1 MQRLFTLVAEAKVLV
16 SKAQVHCM
24 ILSVLDALTDNEL
37 QELGTRHLN
46 RDRHRGILD
55 RLSQTLA
62 IDSGAVWQVLSQS
75 MAWDLEDYA
84 STYTRL
90 KSAYEDAGSPEADI
104 RAELHH
110 HPPDSLA
117 FLHHAALS
125 SWRAADEARGAGLG
139 LGRWIIEERDRSTIC
154 MGYLVA
160 MGMAFPT
167 TVTLLGASMEQKW
180 RNWQALWH
188 YS

>member
-1 MQRLFTLVAEAKVLV
+1 GKSSVGRQSAHHPRRGSRRRPADRHEASERSRVENASPCPWQGHNQTAHSEVTRIKGIAKGEAMEGTARLQRLFTLVAEAKVLV

-75 MAWDLEDYA
+75 MAWDL
-84 STYTRL
+84 
-90 KSAYEDAGSPEADI
+90 
-104 RAELHH
+104 
-110 HPPDSLA
+110 
-117 FLHHAALS
+117 
-125 SWRAADEARGAGLG
+125 
-139 LGRWIIEERDRSTIC
+139 
-154 MGYLVA
+154 
-160 MGMAFPT
+160 
-167 TVTLLGASMEQKW
+167 
-180 RNWQALWH
+180 
-188 YS
+188 